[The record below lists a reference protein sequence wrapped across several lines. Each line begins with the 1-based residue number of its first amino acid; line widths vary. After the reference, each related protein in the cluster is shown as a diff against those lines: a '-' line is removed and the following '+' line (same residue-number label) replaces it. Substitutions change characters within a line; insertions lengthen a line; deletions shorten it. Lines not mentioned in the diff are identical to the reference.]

1 MGTTKLT
8 RKEIAAD
15 PIHDALIT
23 AVETF
28 RTRAKIITLTAIG
41 VVLVSVL
48 VYLGMGYLDSR
59 DVLAQQ
65 ELAKGLDF
73 YHAAVNESAKADPYA
88 LGPNPTFPSEEARYR
103 AALEHFSLVASRFGS
118 SKLGVMARYYSGLC
132 QKYLGQKN
140 EAIATLAAVGNNT
153 SDRTV
158 GFLAKKVL
166 ATFYVETGDPKKG
179 VEILLAMIKDPQCDL
194 PKEDLQIDLSRAYV
208 AQGNRA
214 EALKVLQQAQEG
226 GGAGMLQ
233 SQIFQELTRLQNPSG
248 NAPQP

>member
-1 MGTTKLT
+1 VGTNKLT

-28 RTRAKIITLTAIG
+28 RTRAKIIALAAIG
-41 VVLVSVL
+41 VVLLSVL

-59 DVLAQQ
+59 DALAQQ

-73 YHAAVNESAKADPYA
+73 YHAAVNELAKADPYA

-103 AALEHFSLVASRFGS
+103 AALEHFNLVASRFGS
-118 SKLGVMARYYSGLC
+118 SKLGVMAHYYSGLC

-140 EAIATLAAVGNNT
+140 EVGNNT

-166 ATFYVETGDPKKG
+166 ATFYVETGDSKKG

-248 NAPQP
+248 NAPRP

>member
-23 AVETF
+23 AIDTF
-28 RTRAKIITLTAIG
+28 RTRSKIITLTAIG
-41 VVLVSVL
+41 VVLVSVV
-48 VYLGMGYLDSR
+48 VYLGMGYLDTR
-59 DVLAQQ
+59 DSLAQQ
-65 ELAKGLDF
+65 EFAKGMDF
-73 YHAAVNESAKADPYA
+73 YHAAVNESAKDDPYA
-88 LGPNPTFPSEEARYR
+88 LGPNPTFRSEEAKYR
-103 AALEHFSLVASRFGS
+103 AAMEHFNIVASRFGS
-118 SKLGVMARYYSGLC
+118 SNKMGVMARYYTGLC
-132 QKYLGQKN
+132 QKNLGQKN
-140 EAIATLAAVGNNT
+140 EAIASLTAVGNNT
-153 SDRTV
+153 SDRTI

-166 ATFYVETGDPKKG
+166 ATFYVENGDPQKG
-179 VEILLAMIKDPQCDL
+179 VEILQAMIKDPQCGL
-194 PKEDLQIDLSRAYV
+194 PKEDLQIDLSRAYM

-248 NAPQP
+248 NAP